1 VIGKRLSSNRMPQ
14 LGELELL
21 LMEALWLAPDSD
33 ARTLLEHLPAANRP
47 GLATVQTTLERL
59 HRKELVSRER
69 RRRSFFY
76 SARIARAELM
86 ARLIGGVIRELHTGS
101 LDPILSSFVDFADRI
116 SPGSLQRLEQLVQQ
130 RKQTRKEGSDV

>member
-1 VIGKRLSSNRMPQ
+1 MIGKRSSSNRMPQ

-21 LMEALWLAPDSD
+21 LMEALWRTPGSD
-33 ARTLLEHLPAANRP
+33 ARSLLDDLPAANRP

-59 HRKELVSRER
+59 HRKALVSRER
-69 RRRSFFY
+69 RVRSYHY
-76 SARIARAELM
+76 SAQIARAELM

-101 LDPILSSFVDFADRI
+101 LDPVLSSFVDFADRI

-130 RKQTRKEGSDV
+130 RKQARKENSDD